1 MTKSLLVSDQF
12 QQVFDKS
19 FALSIVKQI
28 ASRQKVPN
36 YLDFQCFVKFRV
48 VP

>member
-12 QQVFDKS
+12 QQVFGKS

-28 ASRQKVPN
+28 ASRQKIPN